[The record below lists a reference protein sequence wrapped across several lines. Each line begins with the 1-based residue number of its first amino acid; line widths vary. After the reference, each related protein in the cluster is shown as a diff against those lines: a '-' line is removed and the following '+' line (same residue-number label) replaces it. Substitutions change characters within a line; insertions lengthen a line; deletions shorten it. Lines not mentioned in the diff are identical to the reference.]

1 MLRIVYT
8 PFSMYATRA
17 VTFYSDHVS
26 PYLLVGPDDFVLGSS
41 SSAPDLR
48 LDRRRSRSLN
58 G

>member
-8 PFSMYATRA
+8 LFSMYATRS
-17 VTFYSDHVS
+17 VRFYSDHES
-26 PYLLVGPDDFVLGSS
+26 PYLLVGPDDFVRGNSS
-41 SSAPDLR
+41 SPPDLR